1 MKTHPLI
8 CCIGLVLFRGVFA
21 QQNSDNQAAAVTE
34 VLSKYAAAVQ
44 SKNLAEVGKHVI
56 ATEAFSMFEGGHI
69 NWGWVD
75 YRDNHLG
82 PELKEF
88 KEIQYSFSDIKTHV
102 SGDMAYATFRSH
114 IAVLI
119 ESGEVEGE
127 SLATAILVK
136 TADGW
141 KIQHMHTS
149 RIPPTKPED
158 KK

>member
-1 MKTHPLI
+1 MKARSLI
-8 CCIGLVLFRGVFA
+8 CFISLVLISGIFA
-21 QQNSDNQAAAVTE
+21 QQNIDNQAAAVTE
-34 VLSKYAAAVQ
+34 VLNKYAAAVQ
-44 SKNLAEVGKHVI
+44 NKNLSEVEKYVV
-56 ATEAFSMFEGGHI
+56 ASEAFSMFEGSHI

-88 KEIQYSFSDIKTHV
+88 KEIQYSFSDVKTRV
-102 SGDMAYATFRSH
+102 SGDMAYATFKSH
-114 IAVLI
+114 IVVKM
-119 ESGEVEGE
+119 ESREVEGE
-127 SLATAILVK
+127 SLATAILMK

-149 RIPPTKPED
+149 RIPPKKPDE